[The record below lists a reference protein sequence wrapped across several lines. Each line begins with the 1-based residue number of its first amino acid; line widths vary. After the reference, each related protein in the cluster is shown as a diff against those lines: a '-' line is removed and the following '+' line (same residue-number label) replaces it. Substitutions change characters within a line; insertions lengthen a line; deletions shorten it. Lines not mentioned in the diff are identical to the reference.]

1 MKKIYTR
8 AVSLLTLL
16 VAVLA
21 TSCTNEIEAP
31 QDITSGRTL
40 ILSAEMPD
48 EAGLRVGVEEDNDAK
63 TLRASWKVGDKVT
76 FVFRQGEEVTV
87 PMEVTIGKVDA
98 AGKGASMSIEVPDNI
113 NLDAAYTI
121 HAFSGIPGT
130 GVSVSGG
137 DILVDILPIRADRL
151 QDLVVPVIA
160 EQRVNGK
167 SQSREVRLTFSYLGS
182 IEYINLKNAS
192 DESLTVFNCHLQT
205 ANKGASEWRYVP
217 GKAKHY
223 SYNVRGERVVEM
235 NGQKENPIDANGKG
249 VTIPAGQT
257 HTFAV
262 WHRPNEENI
271 PELKVSMR
279 LKSSRVVSD
288 NSKPAKNFSMAP
300 GKAYRVQAEWKN
312 NRLTIAGEIAKQD
325 LPSMTLTTTKE
336 IGQEIIL
343 KISAAMTD
351 QSSVWID
358 LNNNGVRDAQEDIPN
373 FRDRLGYRIGAKTV
387 TVYGKVSLFECHSNS
402 LTSLDVSQNPDLT
415 SLDCESNQIA
425 TLDVTHNPNL
435 AFLYVNGNKLTSL
448 KVGNNM
454 NLVRLSCNNNEL
466 TDLDVSGLP
475 NLHVFACSHNNLSLM
490 DVSNN
495 TKLFVFECDGNRNL
509 TSLSFD
515 PNVEA
520 DIYCRSCKLS
530 ASTLDAIFEKLPDLS
545 SKVPLPKIYIHGN
558 EGTVGC
564 DKLIAIEK
572 GWVVSDDE
580 PMRPRP

>member
-1 MKKIYTR
+1 M
-8 AVSLLTLL
+8 
-16 VAVLA
+16 
-21 TSCTNEIEAP
+21 
-31 QDITSGRTL
+31 
-40 ILSAEMPD
+40 
-48 EAGLRVGVEEDNDAK
+48 
-63 TLRASWKVGDKVT
+63 
-76 FVFRQGEEVTV
+76 
-87 PMEVTIGKVDA
+87 
-98 AGKGASMSIEVPDNI
+98 
-113 NLDAAYTI
+113 
-121 HAFSGIPGT
+121 
-130 GVSVSGG
+130 
-137 DILVDILPIRADRL
+137 
-151 QDLVVPVIA
+151 
-160 EQRVNGK
+160 
-167 SQSREVRLTFSYLGS
+167 
-182 IEYINLKNAS
+182 
-192 DESLTVFNCHLQT
+192 QT
-205 ANKGASEWRYVP
+205 
-217 GKAKHY
+217 
-223 SYNVRGERVVEM
+223 
-235 NGQKENPIDANGKG
+235 
-249 VTIPAGQT
+249 
-257 HTFAV
+257 
-262 WHRPNEENI
+262 
-271 PELKVSMR
+271 
-279 LKSSRVVSD
+279 
-288 NSKPAKNFSMAP
+288 

-358 LNNNGVRDAQEDIPN
+358 LNNNGVRDVQEDIPN

-402 LTSLDVSQNPDLT
+402 LTSLDVSRNPDLT

-558 EGTVGC
+558 EGTEHC
-564 DKLIAIEK
+564 SKEIALAK
-572 GWVVSDDE
+572 GWIVSDFD
-580 PMRPRP
+580 PIPPRP